1 MGRQGVLR
9 QGGYQSKG
17 TTMKFRSTI
26 TKLAAVVIAGAL
38 STGMTAAPA
47 QAASGDPGE
56 KSLAA
61 VLTADGN
68 GTFDRNWYDYDI
80 VTQAVLGVLAAKP
93 NSNVKLLTDGSVA
106 LTTFI
111 PNDRAFRLLAHDL
124 TGKSYKAEKT
134 VFNKLVAKLGINAIE
149 KVLLYHVV
157 PGGPILAK
165 DALQANGAKLAT
177 ALPGA
182 SITVRVKG
190 KNVPT
195 IILRDRD
202 HNDYDPRVNPWA
214 TDINEGNKQ
223 VAHGITRVLRP
234 INL

>member
-1 MGRQGVLR
+1 
-9 QGGYQSKG
+9 
-17 TTMKFRSTI
+17 MKLRSTL
-26 TKLAAVVIAGAL
+26 TKLAAVIFTGAL
-38 STGMTAAPA
+38 ATGLAVAPA
-47 QAASGDPGE
+47 QAAPDPGE

-68 GTFDRNWYDYDI
+68 GTFDHNWHDYDI
-80 VTQAVLGVLAAKP
+80 VTQAVLAVVAAKP

-106 LTTFI
+106 LTAFI
-111 PNDRAFRLLAHDL
+111 PNDRAFRLLAHEL
-124 TGKSYKAEKT
+124 TGKWYKTEKK
-134 VFNKLVAKLGINAIE
+134 VFDKLVSKLGVDAIE

-165 DALQANGAKLAT
+165 DALQANGARLAT

-190 KNVPT
+190 NDIPV

-202 HNDYDPRVNPWA
+202 HNAYDPRVNPWA

>member
-1 MGRQGVLR
+1 
-9 QGGYQSKG
+9 
-17 TTMKFRSTI
+17 MKFRT
-26 TKLAAVVIAGAL
+26 TLGKLAAFVFAGAL
-38 STGMTAAPA
+38 TTGLAVAPA
-47 QAASGDPGE
+47 QAAPALGE
-56 KSLAA
+56 TSLAA

-68 GTFDRNWYDYDI
+68 GTFDNNWYDYDI

-111 PNDRAFRLLAHDL
+111 PNDRAFRLLAHDISH
-124 TGKSYKAEKT
+124 KWYKTEKG
-134 VFNKLVAKLGINAIE
+134 VFDKLVKKLGIDAIE

-165 DALQANGAKLAT
+165 DALKANRVKLAT

-182 SITVRVKG
+182 SITVHVVGR
-190 KNVPT
+190 NVPV

-202 HNDYDPRVNPWA
+202 HNDYNPRVNPWA
-214 TDINEGNKQ
+214 TDINEPNLQ

>member
-1 MGRQGVLR
+1 M
-9 QGGYQSKG
+9 
-17 TTMKFRSTI
+17 MKLQRTLS
-26 TKLAAVVIAGAL
+26 KLAAVVCASAL
-38 STGMTAAPA
+38 ATALAVSPAHAAPA
-47 QAASGDPGE
+47 TGE
-56 KSLAA
+56 VSLAA

-68 GTFDRNWYDYDI
+68 GTFDNNWQDYDI
-80 VTQAVLGVLAAKP
+80 VTQAVLAVVTAKP
-93 NSNVKLLTDGSVA
+93 SSNVKLLTDGSVA
-106 LTTFI
+106 LTAFI
-111 PNDRAFRLLAHDL
+111 PNDRAFRLLAHEL
-124 TGKSYKAEKT
+124 TGKWYKTEKR
-134 VFNKLVAKLGINAIE
+134 VFDKLVSKLGVNAIE

-182 SITVRVKG
+182 SIIVRVKG
-190 KNVPT
+190 NDIPVV
-195 IILRDRD
+195 ILRDRD
-202 HNDYDPRVNPWA
+202 HNAYDPRVNPWA

>member
-1 MGRQGVLR
+1 MNVRRTLVKLTAVL
-9 QGGYQSKG
+9 
-17 TTMKFRSTI
+17 F
-26 TKLAAVVIAGAL
+26 AGAL
-38 STGMTAAPA
+38 TSGLAVAPA
-47 QAASGDPGE
+47 QAAPAE
-56 KSLAA
+56 RSLAA

-68 GTFDRNWYDYDI
+68 GTFDKNWYDYDI

-93 NSNVKLLTDGSVA
+93 DSNVKLLTDGSVA
-106 LTTFI
+106 LTAFI

-124 TGKSYKAEKT
+124 THKWYSTEKG
-134 VFNKLVAKLGINAIE
+134 VFDKLVRKLGIDAIE

-165 DALQANGAKLAT
+165 DALKADGAKLAT
-177 ALPGA
+177 GLPGA
-182 SITVRVKG
+182 FIKVDVKG

-195 IILRDRD
+195 IVLIDRDR
-202 HNDYDPRVNPWA
+202 NDANPRVNPWQ

-234 INL
+234 LNL